1 MITSFIVS
9 DNSTEMLTASKSC
22 PFPEAAAHNCAHN
35 FRQSRSPRSGPQGNT
50 RCSTWSFRSCPLSGD
65 SSSGPPIS
73 ADPAPPFPR
82 QGRCGRKGRQSGSFF
97 GSFASVIVF
106 PAVSLYHSF
115 CSRAI
120 SASPR
125 SVTMSFSF
133 SLFRRTR
140 LGGSALYAFY
150 RSCILYFTVE
160 FRLQPDS
167 FCRYMCPFYRS
178 FAHDFCQGSGARDR
192 QHTTILPNN
201 NLVFGRMQFQNDA
214 AISGRTWPRCVD

>member
-1 MITSFIVS
+1 
-9 DNSTEMLTASKSC
+9 MLTASKSC

-125 SVTMSFSF
+125 SVTMVFSF
-133 SLFRRTR
+133 SISAYPA
-140 LGGSALYAFY
+140 GSHRFAFFY
-150 RSCILYFTVE
+150 RSYIQYFTLE
-160 FRLQPDS
+160 FRLQPGG
-167 FCRYMCPFYRS
+167 FCRHMCLFYRS
-178 FAHDFCQGSGARDR
+178 FAHDCRQGTDAETR
-192 QHTTILPNN
+192 QDTTI
-201 NLVFGRMQFQNDA
+201 
-214 AISGRTWPRCVD
+214 